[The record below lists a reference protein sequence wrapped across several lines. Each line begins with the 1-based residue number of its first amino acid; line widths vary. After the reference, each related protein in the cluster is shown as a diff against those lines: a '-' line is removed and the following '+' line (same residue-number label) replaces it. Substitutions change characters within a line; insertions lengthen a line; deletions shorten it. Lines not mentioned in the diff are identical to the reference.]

1 MKTKL
6 LKRLRRKAKKY
17 VRVFRTNDYI
27 FPYSILHL
35 DKKQHVIKSSKGKRT
50 LDEVKSSLEE
60 ERRSYI
66 RRVIKDM
73 RIQKENKQF
82 RKL

>member
-1 MKTKL
+1 MKTRL

-17 VRVFRTNDYI
+17 VRVFRTNDCI
-27 FPYSILHL
+27 FPYSIFYLEKEINMEQTL
-35 DKKQHVIKSSKGKRT
+35 DK
-50 LDEVKSSLEE
+50 VKSSLEE

-73 RIQKENKQF
+73 RIQKENKQL

>member
-17 VRVFRTNDYI
+17 VRVFRTNDCI
-27 FPYSILHL
+27 FPYSIFHL
-35 DKKQHVIKSSKGKRT
+35 KKEISIAQT

-66 RRVIKDM
+66 KRVIKDM
-73 RIQKENKQF
+73 RIQKENKQL

>member
-17 VRVFRTNDYI
+17 VRVFRTHCSI
-27 FPYSILHL
+27 FPYSIFHL
-35 DKKQHVIKSSKGKRT
+35 KKEISIAQT

-73 RIQKENKQF
+73 RIQKENKQL